1 MNLLELFS
9 RTLDITLP
17 VFTMVFV
24 GIGLKRLKW
33 IDREFVSTAS
43 ALVFKAT
50 LPTLI
55 FLSLIKADLSVALD
69 VPLLLFFAAATLGQ
83 FLISWLWASYRVP
96 KADRGIY
103 VQGAFR
109 GNCGIVGLALAAGMY
124 GNYGLSAGSLLLGVV
139 IVMYNA
145 LSVVALAAYQP
156 GQSTNWRSL
165 SKHIVTNPLIIS
177 VIAAL
182 PFTAFSI
189 PLPSWLITSGDYF
202 ASLTLPLALICV
214 GATLS
219 VATMRSGSQ
228 IALSASSMK
237 MIVLPLISTLAAWTV
252 GFSGEQLGL
261 LFLFFASPTAAAS
274 FVMVKAINGN
284 VALAANI
291 IAITTLMASV
301 TVTSGIF
308 VLRLLGWI

>member
-9 RTLDITLP
+9 RTLDTTLP
-17 VFTMVFV
+17 VFAMVFV

-69 VPLLLFFAAATLGQ
+69 VPLLLFFAVATLGQ

-145 LSVVALAAYQP
+145 LSVVALAAYQ
-156 GQSTNWRSL
+156 
-165 SKHIVTNPLIIS
+165 
-177 VIAAL
+177 
-182 PFTAFSI
+182 
-189 PLPSWLITSGDYF
+189 
-202 ASLTLPLALICV
+202 
-214 GATLS
+214 
-219 VATMRSGSQ
+219 
-228 IALSASSMK
+228 
-237 MIVLPLISTLAAWTV
+237 
-252 GFSGEQLGL
+252 
-261 LFLFFASPTAAAS
+261 
-274 FVMVKAINGN
+274 
-284 VALAANI
+284 
-291 IAITTLMASV
+291 
-301 TVTSGIF
+301 
-308 VLRLLGWI
+308 